1 MTQRA
6 ASSLAVDPSD
16 EHDYR
21 PALDGI
27 RAIAVLAVFGYHLGY
42 RWLGG
47 GFLGVDVFFV
57 LSGYLITGLLLTEHQ
72 RTGRISLTRF
82 WLRRARRL
90 LPALFLM
97 VVVVALWLHSNA
109 AAFELPLRRR
119 DLLWTLFYGANW
131 HFIASG
137 QDYFSQFTS
146 ASPLRHTWSLAVEEQ
161 FYFVWPLIVLVA
173 LAAGATRR
181 WRVGIICGAGIVA
194 SVTAMV
200 LLYDPGDPSRAYY
213 GTDTRIHQPLIG
225 ALLAVFL
232 SQRPSRLSKSAVSS
246 VAAAGAATALLS
258 GFVLLGDS
266 SAAYY
271 KGLSLGISFCAAV
284 LIWGVETAPAGVF
297 ARLLG
302 LSPVRSVGQI
312 SYGLYLW
319 HWPAILAIRSGPPLF
334 LALPGSLGINLTRVL
349 ITFSTAAASWSLI
362 EQPIRRSRT
371 RLAGSPQ
378 RFGAAAALS
387 AALLTTIVFWATAP
401 VATVD
406 VPTLIAGCPGST
418 DVPCL
423 RRRGS
428 DGMPVVVLM
437 GDSVARSLDGAF
449 LSLAREHDWTYVLA
463 ARNGCRLS
471 RLLTAYQGHVRP
483 MDRACYDATPHLIGG
498 VLATWNPTA
507 VVAVDRWEIID
518 FVGPDGGVLATG
530 TPEHIAVT
538 ETALAD
544 VARSITSKGARLAF
558 LELPPVIPRDCLNKD
573 KEQELHCQVPVANDV
588 LQIPYNNVFRS
599 VATRVPHVST
609 ISMTDAVCPNGVCT
623 PELDGILMRYD
634 GLHFSA
640 AGSGLLAPL
649 LYRRLVHAGVV
660 PRSARRV
667 DP

>member
-1 MTQRA
+1 MA
-6 ASSLAVDPSD
+6 LDPSD
-16 EHDYR
+16 ERRYR

-27 RAIAVLAVFGYHLGY
+27 RAIAILAVFGYHLGY

-82 WLRRARRL
+82 WFRRARRL

-97 VVVVALWLHSNA
+97 IGVVALWLHSNA
-109 AAFELPLRRR
+109 AEFELALRRR

-131 HFIASG
+131 HFIVSG

-161 FYFVWPLIVLVA
+161 FYIVWPLIVLGA
-173 LAAGATRR
+173 LTAGANRR
-181 WRVGIICGAGIVA
+181 WRLGIICGAGIVV
-194 SVTAMV
+194 SLMAMV

-225 ALLAVFL
+225 ALLAVLL
-232 SQRPSRLSKSAVSS
+232 SHRPSWSSRSAVSS
-246 VAAAGAATALLS
+246 VAAAAAATALLA
-258 GFVLLGDS
+258 GFVLLNDS

-271 KGLSLGISFCAAV
+271 RGLSLGISLCGAA
-284 LIWGVETAPAGVF
+284 LIWGVESDPAGVV

-302 LSPVRSVGQI
+302 LSPVRWVGQI
-312 SYGLYLW
+312 SYGVYLW
-319 HWPAILAIRSGPPLF
+319 HWPVIIAIRSGPSL
-334 LALPGSLGINLTRVL
+334 LLTLPSSLGMNLTRVL

-362 EQPIRRSRT
+362 EQPIRRGQVRVLGSTSRF
-371 RLAGSPQ
+371 A
-378 RFGAAAALS
+378 AAAALG
-387 AALLTTIVFWATAP
+387 AVLLTTVVFWATEHEPTVNVP
-401 VATVD
+401 VG
-406 VPTLIAGCPGST
+406 IAGCPGST
-418 DVPCL
+418 DEPCL

-428 DGMPVVVLM
+428 DGMPVVALM

-471 RLLTAYQGHVRP
+471 RLLTAYQGHVRD
-483 MDRACYDATPHLIGG
+483 MDRACYEATPHLVAR

-518 FVGPDGGVLATG
+518 LVGPTGAVLATG

-544 VARSITSKGARLAF
+544 VARAITSKRARLAF
-558 LELPPVIPRDCLNKD
+558 LELPPVIPPDCLQKD
-573 KEQELHCQVPVANDV
+573 GEQRLHCEVPVANDM
-588 LQIPYNNVFRS
+588 QAPYNDVFRRL
-599 VATRVPHVST
+599 AMRVPHVST
-609 ISMTDAVCPNGVCT
+609 ISMTDVMCPNGVCS
-623 PELDGILMRYD
+623 PELDGILIRYD
-634 GLHFSA
+634 GLHFSP
-640 AGSGLLAPL
+640 AGSGWLAPL
-649 LYRRLVHAGVV
+649 LYRRLIDAGVV
-660 PRSARRV
+660 PRYARRV